1 MAEINFSLCHGRTC
15 TNVPVPD
22 ESCWYFD
29 VWDSE
34 KALAYGLVLE
44 GSTVSQLLAG
54 YQVVA
59 SNGSRHTVRLR
70 LTPVRPQEDPDR
82 AWTLDIKR
90 NGWSL
95 SLVLS
100 VQNFVDLIKGKTVE
114 VETESKAA

>member
-1 MAEINFSLCHGRTC
+1 MAEINFSLCHGRTL

-22 ESCWYFD
+22 QSCWYFD
-29 VWDSE
+29 VWTSE
-34 KALAYGLVLE
+34 KALAYGLTLDTL
-44 GSTVSQLLAG
+44 SVSRLLAG

-70 LTPVRPQEDPDR
+70 LTPVRPQEDLER
-82 AWTLDIKR
+82 AWTLSIKR

-100 VQNFVDLIKGKTVE
+100 VQNFVELIEGKSVAVE
-114 VETESKAA
+114 VKSKAA